1 MNARPHT
8 INAVGDIF
16 VLIKAKNNR
25 NRNQIL
31 SNRYLWSITKPSI
44 HTLQLTRSILK
55 YYEVI
60 NRDVDRVDQSSI
72 LLTILPI
79 WSIVSIILIVYCLL
93 KIPWLDLAL
102 TILVSQCPIK
112 KDNFINMVSIL
123 RLPTRLLKLR
133 RTVQL
138 KESKLNKNIYPI
150 SKRVEKSG
158 SRFSRRC
165 FCTVSSNFLQLNGQH
180 GNVMLISNDNF
191 RSIIYW
197 YSRLSIWDS
206 IR

>member
-1 MNARPHT
+1 M
-8 INAVGDIF
+8 
-16 VLIKAKNNR
+16 
-25 NRNQIL
+25 
-31 SNRYLWSITKPSI
+31 
-44 HTLQLTRSILK
+44 K
-55 YYEVI
+55 YRQYNI
-60 NRDVDRVDQSSI
+60 DRV
-72 LLTILPI
+72 LPAQDPLAR
-79 WSIVSIILIVYCLL
+79 SCL
-93 KIPWLDLAL
+93 DDN
-102 TILVSQCPIK
+102 ILVSQCPIK
-112 KDNFINMVSIL
+112 KDNFINMVSIQ

-150 SKRVEKSG
+150 SKRAEKSG

>member
-112 KDNFINMVSIL
+112 KDNFINMVSIQ

-150 SKRVEKSG
+150 SKRAEKSG

>member
-1 MNARPHT
+1 M
-8 INAVGDIF
+8 
-16 VLIKAKNNR
+16 
-25 NRNQIL
+25 
-31 SNRYLWSITKPSI
+31 
-44 HTLQLTRSILK
+44 
-55 YYEVI
+55 I

-112 KDNFINMVSIL
+112 KDNFINMVSIQ

-150 SKRVEKSG
+150 SKRAEKSG